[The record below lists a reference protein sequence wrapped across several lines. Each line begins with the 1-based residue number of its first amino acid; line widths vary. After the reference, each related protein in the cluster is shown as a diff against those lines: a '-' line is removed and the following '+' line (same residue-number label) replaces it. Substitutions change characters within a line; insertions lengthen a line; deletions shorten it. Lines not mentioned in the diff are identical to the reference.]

1 MNKRDKREFSAA
13 RRRAEQHGTLDI
25 SSFKVPDGTNLLKV
39 KEGPMKLDILG
50 YKVGKGNPWA
60 DEGTFYFERTFWVHR
75 GIGPNK
81 GSYVCLAKTAKKTC
95 PVCEHLNKLRKSGDE
110 SVDLLKS
117 LSPKERQ
124 LFNVYNYA
132 EPDKGVQLLEV
143 SYFNFGARLDSEIKA
158 AEEDENIDYFFAHS
172 KEDGGMT
179 LKVNWKEDSFAGNKF
194 LTADSIKFIPRIRE
208 HDEDVLQGVH
218 CLDDLLIVL
227 SYNELKQV
235 FLQTDVDADIIDDE
249 DDKDDDNKTNKET
262 KKHKTTV
269 PVSKV
274 EVEEDEVTR
283 DEEED
288 MDDEVNTTPVT
299 KDKQEQKT
307 SKKVTVDDLLDDLD
321 NDDVSGEE
329 EESDESKDDED
340 EEESDTDKVKVG
352 DTVEFTQGEETYVGT
367 VVSITDDVAKVKTNS
382 GKIRMIGVDKLSV
395 VEEDLF

>member
-249 DDKDDDNKTNKET
+249 DDDNKTNKET

-274 EVEEDEVTR
+274 EVEEDEVTH

-288 MDDEVNTTPVT
+288 IDDEVNTTPVT